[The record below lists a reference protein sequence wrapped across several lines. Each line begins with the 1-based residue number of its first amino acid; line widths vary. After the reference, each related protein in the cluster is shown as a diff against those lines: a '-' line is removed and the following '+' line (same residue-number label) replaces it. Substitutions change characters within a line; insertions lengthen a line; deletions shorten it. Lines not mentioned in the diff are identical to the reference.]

1 MNILEKIVEYKKR
14 EVARKLLK
22 RDFLRAILR
31 PNKSQIAIIAEIKL
45 ASPSAGVLG
54 LDQGIEDRVRA
65 YELGGADAIS
75 VVVDE
80 KFFQGSLNLINR
92 IKKVT
97 TLPVLAKDFIIDE
110 YQLYEA
116 LVFGADAI
124 LLIAR
129 ILSGEKLRKLVTL
142 ASSLGLLAIV
152 EVNEESELPSALGS
166 QAKCIAVNARDL
178 TSFKIDLSKALNIG
192 QKIPKGRI
200 FLGFSG
206 VSSRDEV
213 KRYQDAGAKAV
224 LVGSSLMKSSDPAKL
239 IKELRDVS

>member
-1 MNILEKIVEYKKR
+1 MNILEKIVEYKKQ
-14 EVARKLLK
+14 EVAGKLAR
-22 RDFLRAILR
+22 RDFLGAILK
-31 PNKSQIAIIAEIKL
+31 PQGKIAIIAEIKL

-54 LDQGIEDRVRA
+54 LDQEIEDRVRA

-75 VVVDE
+75 VVVDQ
-80 KFFQGSLNLINR
+80 KFFQGSLSLIAR

-97 TLPVLAKDFIIDE
+97 KLPVLAKDFIIDE

-116 LVFGADAI
+116 LVYGADAV

-129 ILSGEKLRKLVTL
+129 ILSGKKLKQLVAL
-142 ASSLGLLAIV
+142 ASSLGLVAIV

-178 TSFKIDLSKALNIG
+178 DTFKIDLAKALNIG
-192 QKIPKGRI
+192 QKIPKERI

-206 VSSRDEV
+206 VSSQDEV
-213 KRYQDAGAKAV
+213 KRYQDGGARAV
-224 LVGSSLMKSSDPAKL
+224 LVGTSLMKSSDPAKL